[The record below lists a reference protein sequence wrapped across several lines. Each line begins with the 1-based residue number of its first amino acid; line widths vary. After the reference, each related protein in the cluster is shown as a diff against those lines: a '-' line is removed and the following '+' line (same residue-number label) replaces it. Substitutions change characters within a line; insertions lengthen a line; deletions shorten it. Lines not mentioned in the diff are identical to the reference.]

1 MKLAPGTYILL
12 HNIFSCSDDEVESQ
26 KARTPKTSDKIFAKS
41 FENDPDF
48 DVDSASKISLENDD
62 ESNGPVDS
70 CNDNGQINPSGSNVA
85 QTGISVAPL
94 DASAT
99 SSLMGSTT
107 VVSDEFRNEHTQ
119 EQSSV
124 ESMESFQSCLHLLS
138 ETLFLPRGLLPAIAD
153 INKNTGGLV
162 FACSDEGQHS
172 NNRTHLV
179 EAEVDK
185 ENFCVTN
192 TVQVHSLDLEKKCAQ
207 HDICNGETILS
218 VDLMNIVVGGKRLCA
233 AARLM
238 TTSNESDPFEVMV
251 TLVYSWPTGVLQ
263 AVFPQPRNSI
273 YDTLCVTD
281 GMIFIASSENKMY
294 ASKVSAGTF
303 IPVVTS
309 DQQIKSMEGSD
320 TFKSIVVGCEQE
332 ILVFSYGGLTKRKD
346 RILHLTNRY
355 PLNGK

>member
-1 MKLAPGTYILL
+1 MYILL
-12 HNIFSCSDDEVESQ
+12 HNLFSCQDDEVESQ
-26 KARTPKTSDKIFAKS
+26 QTRTPETSNKIFAKS
-41 FENDPDF
+41 CENDPDF
-48 DVDSASKISLENDD
+48 DVDSASKISLEIED
-62 ESNGPVDS
+62 ESNDPLDS
-70 CNDNGQINPSGSNVA
+70 WNDNGRIDPNGSNVA
-85 QTGISVAPL
+85 QTGISEAPL
-94 DASAT
+94 DASVR
-99 SSLMGSTT
+99 SSLMGSNTL
-107 VVSDEFRNEHTQ
+107 VSSEFGNEYTQ

-124 ESMESFQSCLHLLS
+124 LKSESMDSFNSCLHLLS
-138 ETLFLPRGLLPAIAD
+138 KTLFLPRGLLPVIAD

-172 NNRTHLV
+172 NNRIYLV
-179 EAEVDK
+179 EAEVGQ

-238 TTSNESDPFEVMV
+238 TTSNESDPFEIMV
-251 TLVYSWPTGVLQ
+251 ILVYSWATGVLQ

-273 YDTLCVTD
+273 FDTLCVTD
-281 GMIFIASSENKMY
+281 GMIFIASSEKKMY

-309 DQQIKSMEGSD
+309 EQKIKSMEGSD

-346 RILHLTNRY
+346 RILNLTNRY